1 MKKILLIL
9 LALTLAFSSLGL
21 VSCDKE
27 EDGANF
33 VATLNGKTPKELYEL
48 SRGILQEATS
58 YSVTAS
64 QVITMTA
71 NGQKLTMNQTAI
83 SKLNGD
89 NSYMKMTNDFVSDA
103 NMEAWYVD
111 GIVYSSMAGVKAKAE
126 ITKEEYMQNYMNT
139 DPSETTLL
147 DIPESWFKD
156 IKFKEEKD
164 GWSLNFVVDGTKYTE
179 LFGNLGLNASVSGNV
194 KYTLFFDED
203 GNVEKLN
210 SVFDAN
216 VSGVKAHYVT
226 ESIIKIEPVTITPP
240 ADADSYQSVTLN

>member
-9 LALTLAFSSLGL
+9 LALTLAFSSLAL

-48 SRGILQEATS
+48 SREALREAKS

-71 NGQKLTMNQTAI
+71 NGQKLTINQTVI

-89 NSYMKMTNDFVSDA
+89 NSYMKATNDYVSDA

-126 ITKEEYMQNYMNT
+126 ITMEEYMQNYMGK
-139 DPSETTLL
+139 DPSESTLL
-147 DIPESWFKD
+147 NIPESWFKD
-156 IKFKEEKD
+156 IKFREEKY

-179 LFGNLGLNASVSGNV
+179 FFGNLGLNVSVSGNV
-194 KYTLFFDED
+194 KYTIFFDED

-216 VSGVKAHYVT
+216 ASGVKAHYVT